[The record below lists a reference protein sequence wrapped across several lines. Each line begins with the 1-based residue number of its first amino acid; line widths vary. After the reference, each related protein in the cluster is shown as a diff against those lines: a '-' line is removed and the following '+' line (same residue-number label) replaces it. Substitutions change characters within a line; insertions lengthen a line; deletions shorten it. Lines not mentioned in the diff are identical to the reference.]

1 MAISRVVPPIGYLHN
16 ASRSS
21 LQSFELARLNHAANL
36 KREIA
41 ALIDQWLEETAEA
54 MLARWML
61 DHHASL
67 RQPSLSDAD
76 VLRAFQDPG
85 ASPLPSGPEL
95 PVDIRAAPPHLTNP
109 RARITG
115 THGGKPQK

>member
-1 MAISRVVPPIGYLHN
+1 MAITRIVPPINYLHN

-36 KREIA
+36 RREIA

-61 DHHASL
+61 DHHGSL
-67 RQPSLSDAD
+67 RQPSLSDSD
-76 VLRAFQDPG
+76 ILGTFQDPG
-85 ASPLPSGPEL
+85 TAPLPNAPEP
-95 PVDIRAAPPHLTNP
+95 PVDIRAAPPHFAAP
-109 RARITG
+109 RHRITG